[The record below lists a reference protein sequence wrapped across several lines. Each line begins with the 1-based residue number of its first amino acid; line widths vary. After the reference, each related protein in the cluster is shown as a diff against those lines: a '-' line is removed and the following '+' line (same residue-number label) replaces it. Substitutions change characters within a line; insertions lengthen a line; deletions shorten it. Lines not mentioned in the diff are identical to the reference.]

1 MKDNKKSALILGASG
16 LVGSEVLSL
25 SLESDLYNKIV
36 IVVRSPLT
44 IKHNKLVEKII
55 DFDMPKWEEIFPV
68 DHVYCC
74 LGTTIKKAGSKTNF
88 IKVDHDYPLAF
99 AAAAKKW
106 ESSVFSVITAAGVS
120 PESKIFYNNVKG
132 QLEKKLKS
140 LELFSTL
147 IFRPSLLLGERK
159 EFRLGEK
166 IGSGIA
172 KVTSW
177 MTPKTYRAIH
187 CKAVAKAMLA
197 ESFTDKTGFNIIS
210 NKSMH
215 RFS

>member
-1 MKDNKKSALILGASG
+1 MGASG

-106 ESSVFSVITAAGVS
+106 ESSIFSIITSAGVS

-197 ESFTDKTGFNIIS
+197 ESFADKTGFNIIS

>member
-106 ESSVFSVITAAGVS
+106 ESSVFSVISAAGVS
-120 PESKIFYNNVKG
+120 PESKIYYNNVKG

-197 ESFTDKTGFNIIS
+197 ESFADKTGFNIIS

>member
-25 SLESDLYNKIV
+25 SLESDLYDKII

-44 IKHNKLVEKII
+44 IKHNKLVQKTI
-55 DFDMPKWEEIFPV
+55 DFDMPKWEEMFPV

-106 ESSVFSVITAAGVS
+106 ESSIFSVITATGVS
-120 PESKIFYNNVKG
+120 PKSRIFYNNVKG
-132 QLEKKLKS
+132 QLEKNLKS

-177 MTPKTYRAIH
+177 VTPKTYRAIH

-197 ESFTDKTGFNIIS
+197 ESLSDKTGFNIIS

>member
-1 MKDNKKSALILGASG
+1 MNSCLVVGGTG
-16 LVGSEVLSL
+16 LVGKHLVKE
-25 SLESDLYNKIV
+25 LEASN
-36 IVVRSPLT
+36 
-44 IKHNKLVEKII
+44 
-55 DFDMPKWEEIFPV
+55 DFDLVYVLVRKKQFTGTKKTKEIFFDFTDKERIQTLEPV
-68 DHVYCC
+68 NHVFCC
-74 LGTTIKKAGSKTNF
+74 LGTTIKKAGSKANF
-88 IKVDHDYPLAF
+88 IQVDHDYPLAF

-106 ESSVFSVITAAGVS
+106 ESSIFSIITAAGVS

-197 ESFTDKTGFNIIS
+197 ESFADKTGFNIIS

>member
-1 MKDNKKSALILGASG
+1 MKDNKKSALILGSSG

-106 ESSVFSVITAAGVS
+106 ESSIFSVITAAGVS

-147 IFRPSLLLGERK
+147 IFRPSILLGERK

-197 ESFTDKTGFNIIS
+197 ESFADKTGFNIIS

>member
-74 LGTTIKKAGSKTNF
+74 LGTTIKQAGSKTNF

-106 ESSVFSVITAAGVS
+106 ESSVFSIITAAGVS

-177 MTPKTYRAIH
+177 MAPKTYRAIH

-197 ESFTDKTGFNIIS
+197 ESFADKTGFNIIS

>member
-74 LGTTIKKAGSKTNF
+74 LGTTIKQAGSKTNF

-99 AAAAKKW
+99 AAAAKKC
-106 ESSVFSVITAAGVS
+106 ESSIFSVITAAGVS

-197 ESFTDKTGFNIIS
+197 ESFADKTGFNIIS

>member
-1 MKDNKKSALILGASG
+1 MKENKKSALILGASG

-44 IKHNKLVEKII
+44 IKHNKLVEKNI
-55 DFDMPKWEEIFPV
+55 DFDMPRWEEIFPV

-197 ESFTDKTGFNIIS
+197 ESFADKTGFNIIS

>member
-1 MKDNKKSALILGASG
+1 MKENKKSALILGASG

-197 ESFTDKTGFNIIS
+197 ESFADKTGFNIIS

>member
-106 ESSVFSVITAAGVS
+106 ESSIFSVITAAGVS

-147 IFRPSLLLGERK
+147 IFRRSLLLGERK
-159 EFRLGEK
+159 DFRLGEK
-166 IGSGIA
+166 IGRGIA

-197 ESFTDKTGFNIIS
+197 ESFADKTGFNIIS

>member
-106 ESSVFSVITAAGVS
+106 ESSIFSIITAAGVS

-197 ESFTDKTGFNIIS
+197 ESFADKTGFNIIS

>member
-74 LGTTIKKAGSKTNF
+74 LGTTIKQAGSKTNF

-99 AAAAKKW
+99 AVAAKKW
-106 ESSVFSVITAAGVS
+106 ESSIFSVITATGVS
-120 PESKIFYNNVKG
+120 PKSRIFYNNVKG

-197 ESFTDKTGFNIIS
+197 ESFADKTGFNIIS

>member
-74 LGTTIKKAGSKTNF
+74 LGTTIKQAGSKTNF

-140 LELFSTL
+140 LESFSTL

-197 ESFTDKTGFNIIS
+197 ESFADKTGFNIIS

>member
-74 LGTTIKKAGSKTNF
+74 LGTTIKQAGSKTNF

-197 ESFTDKTGFNIIS
+197 ESFADKTGFNIIS

>member
-1 MKDNKKSALILGASG
+1 MKDNKKSALILGSSG

-74 LGTTIKKAGSKTNF
+74 LGTTIKQAGSKTNF

-106 ESSVFSVITAAGVS
+106 ESSIFSVITAAGVS

-197 ESFTDKTGFNIIS
+197 ESFADKTGFNIIS

>member
-44 IKHNKLVEKII
+44 IKHNKLIEKII

-106 ESSVFSVITAAGVS
+106 ESSIFSIITAAGVS

-197 ESFTDKTGFNIIS
+197 ESFADKTGFNIIS

>member
-106 ESSVFSVITAAGVS
+106 ESSIFSVITAAGVS
-120 PESKIFYNNVKG
+120 PKSRIFYNNVKG
-132 QLEKKLKS
+132 QLEKNLKS

-197 ESFTDKTGFNIIS
+197 ESFADKTGFNIIS

>member
-1 MKDNKKSALILGASG
+1 VKDNKKSALILGASG

-74 LGTTIKKAGSKTNF
+74 LGTTIKQAGSKTNF

-197 ESFTDKTGFNIIS
+197 ESFADKTGFNIIS

>member
-1 MKDNKKSALILGASG
+1 MKNKKKSALILGASG

-74 LGTTIKKAGSKTNF
+74 LGTTIKKAGAKTNF

-106 ESSVFSVITAAGVS
+106 ESSIFSVITATGVS
-120 PESKIFYNNVKG
+120 PKSRIFYNNVKG
-132 QLEKKLKS
+132 QLEKNLKS

-187 CKAVAKAMLA
+187 CKAVAKAMLT
-197 ESFTDKTGFNIIS
+197 ESFADKTGFNIIS

>member
-106 ESSVFSVITAAGVS
+106 ESSIFSVITATGVS
-120 PESKIFYNNVKG
+120 PKSRIFYNNVKG
-132 QLEKKLKS
+132 QLEKNLKS

-177 MTPKTYRAIH
+177 VTPKTYRAIH

-197 ESFTDKTGFNIIS
+197 ESLSDKTGFNIIS

>member
-197 ESFTDKTGFNIIS
+197 ESFADKTGFNIIS

>member
-36 IVVRSPLT
+36 IVVRSSLT

-74 LGTTIKKAGSKTNF
+74 LGTTIKQAGSKTNF

-106 ESSVFSVITAAGVS
+106 ESSIFSIITAAGVS

-197 ESFTDKTGFNIIS
+197 ESFADKTGFNIIS

>member
-25 SLESDLYNKIV
+25 SLELDLYYKIV

-106 ESSVFSVITAAGVS
+106 ESSIFSVITAAGVS

-197 ESFTDKTGFNIIS
+197 ESFADKTGFNIIS